1 MKGISHP
8 LLLLVGLLSA
18 TTTTTGYTHAD
29 SLRGGNG
36 RGRDW
41 WNLLHYDLK
50 VDFDI
55 PGKIIHGSN
64 TITLQV
70 CAPTHD
76 SLQLD
81 LQEPLMLDSVMIDGH
96 ATAFANQGKVWWV
109 VLPFTQWHVGET
121 RSLTAYYHGQP
132 RPAVK
137 PPWDGGFTW
146 TTDDNGKPWVA
157 VSCQNL
163 GASVWFPCKD
173 QQWDEPDSGVDLTYT
188 LDASTGLTAIGNGR
202 PGDVTNITTDHIGTP
217 STQKSSWHWAVRNP
231 INNYDITFYIGDY
244 VHWHQKYR
252 GEDGPLDLDFWVL
265 RQDEQKARK
274 QFAIVPKMMSAF
286 EHWLGPYPFY
296 EDGYKLVEAPYLG
309 MEHQS
314 AVAYGNKFKM
324 GYLGDDRTGTGIG
337 LKFDY
342 IIVHESGHEWFGNS
356 VTACDEADNWIQ
368 EGITTYSESLFA
380 EYLFGTALGKEYCRG
395 EWRNIFNMQP
405 IIGVYGVNNEGS
417 PDMYDKGA
425 AIFYMIREMT
435 GNDNRFRKMLRGLS
449 STYYHKTTTTQEV
462 ETYISTATG
471 LDLHAFFNQYLRTTK
486 IPEAEYYVK
495 NGELHY
501 KFNDVVAGFELP
513 VTVTSGKETA
523 VLKIAGE
530 WHHQPWKGGF
540 NLHFSDDFLI
550 RVKP

>member
-1 MKGISHP
+1 MTRYRLYP
-8 LLLLVGLLSA
+8 LLLLAIGLLHHGA
-18 TTTTTGYTHAD
+18 AAYTHAD
-29 SLRGGNG
+29 TLRGANG

-55 PGKIIHGSN
+55 PNKIIHGSN
-64 TITLQV
+64 AITLQV
-70 CAPTHD
+70 SGKPHD

-81 LQEPLMLDSVMIDGH
+81 LQEPLMLDSVLIDGH

-109 VLPFTQWHVGET
+109 VLPFTEWHVGET

-146 TTDDNGKPWVA
+146 TTDANGKPWIA

-163 GASVWFPCKD
+163 GASIWFPCKD

-188 LDASTGLTAIGNGR
+188 VDTSLTVVGNGR
-202 PGDVTNITTDHIGTP
+202 LAEEATAFGKT
-217 STQKSSWHWAVRNP
+217 SRHWVVRSP

-244 VHWHQKYR
+244 VHWHQNYR
-252 GEDGPLDLDFWVL
+252 GEDGLLDLDFWAL

-274 QFAIVPKMMSAF
+274 QFAIVPKMLSAF

-309 MEHQS
+309 MEHQG
-314 AVAYGNKFKM
+314 AVAYGNKFMM
-324 GYLGDDRTGTGIG
+324 GYLGEDRTGTGIG
-337 LKFDY
+337 LNFDY

-356 VTACDEADNWIQ
+356 VTAKDEADNWIQ

-380 EYLFGTALGKEYCRG
+380 ESLYGTAKGKEYCRG
-395 EWRNIFNMQP
+395 EWRNIINMQP
-405 IIGVYGVNNEGS
+405 IIGDYGVNNEGA

-425 AIFYMIREMT
+425 AIMYMIREMT
-435 GNDNRFRKMLRGLS
+435 GNDGRFRKMLRGLS
-449 STYYHKTTTTQEV
+449 STFYHQTTTTQEV
-462 ETYISTATG
+462 EKFMATATG
-471 LDLHAFFNQYLRTTK
+471 LDLRAFFNQYLRTTK

-495 NGELHY
+495 NGELYY
-501 KFNDVVAGFELP
+501 KFNDVVDGFTLP
-513 VTVTSGKETA
+513 VPVSSGKATA
-523 VLKIAGE
+523 TLNISGTWQHRPWAG
-530 WHHQPWKGGF
+530 GY
-540 NLHFSDDFLI
+540 NIHFSNDFLI
-550 RVKP
+550 RVKS